1 MSKLTDMRH
10 LLLTALVA
18 FCTTIAAQLP
28 DYVPPS
34 QLDAWFSLDGDGAD
48 ESGNGNQVEALGATL
63 DTDRF
68 GNPSSCFLLDGDGDY
83 LGLGALGFVG
93 SKF

>member
-1 MSKLTDMRH
+1 MRH
-10 LLLTALVA
+10 LLL
-18 FCTTIAAQLP
+18 IAQFFFAQQLLRNCN
-28 DYVPPS
+28 VPPS

-68 GNPSSCFLLDGDGDY
+68 GNPSTAFT
-83 LGLGALGFVG
+83 
-93 SKF
+93 

>member
-1 MSKLTDMRH
+1 MRILCVQTDRH
-10 LLLTALVA
+10 ETFAVVALVA

-48 ESGNGNQVEALGATL
+48 ESGNGNRVEALGAATRMPIGSEIL
-63 DTDRF
+63 PAAF
-68 GNPSSCFLLDGDGDY
+68 Y
-83 LGLGALGFVG
+83 LMGMEIT
-93 SKF
+93 